1 MIDYSEMILILKTL
15 TRDVHDDLNNK
26 TLEEAKVKAEKLE
39 MAAMM
44 LKNYIDWR
52 LNSK

>member
-1 MIDYSEMILILKTL
+1 MIDYSEMILIIKGL
-15 TRDVHDDLNNK
+15 TRDVHDDLNEK
-26 TLEEAKVKAEKLE
+26 SLEEARAKAEKLE

>member
-26 TLEEAKVKAEKLE
+26 ILEEAKVKAEKLE